1 MDTLLAIRMENITK
15 SFDLNKNKVEV
26 LKGINLQIADD
37 EFIALMGPS
46 GSGKSTLLGILAGID
61 SPTSGEI
68 YIYGQDISKKKED
81 ELARFRNENVGIV
94 FQAYNLI
101 PSLNAIQNVKA
112 PLYAGKN
119 KLTSKEI
126 DERAKKL
133 LDMVGLSHRDTHKP
147 GELSGGEQQRVA
159 IARALI
165 NNPKI
170 LIADEPTGNLD
181 AKTGEEIMDL
191 ILKINKDMHLT
202 IIMATHNE
210 EIAKLADRV
219 VNISDGIITNE

>member
-1 MDTLLAIRMENITK
+1 MIQLKNITK

-46 GSGKSTLLGILAGID
+46 GSGKSTLLGIFAGID

-133 LDMVGLSHRDTHKP
+133 LDMVGLSHREIHKP

-170 LIADEPTGNLD
+170 LVADEPTGNLD

>member
-1 MDTLLAIRMENITK
+1 MIQLKNITK

-119 KLTSKEI
+119 KLSSKEI
-126 DERAKKL
+126 DQRAK
-133 LDMVGLSHRDTHKP
+133 
-147 GELSGGEQQRVA
+147 
-159 IARALI
+159 
-165 NNPKI
+165 
-170 LIADEPTGNLD
+170 EP
-181 AKTGEEIMDL
+181 
-191 ILKINKDMHLT
+191 
-202 IIMATHNE
+202 
-210 EIAKLADRV
+210 
-219 VNISDGIITNE
+219 

>member
-1 MDTLLAIRMENITK
+1 MITLKDVKK
-15 SFDLNKNKVEV
+15 SFDLNKSKIEV
-26 LKGINLQIADD
+26 LKGINLEIADD
-37 EFIALMGPS
+37 QFVALMGPS

-68 YIYGQDISKKKED
+68 YIYGKDISKKNED
-81 ELARFRNENVGIV
+81 QLAQFRNENVGIV

-112 PLYAGKN
+112 PLYAGKT
-119 KLTSKEI
+119 KMSSAEI
-126 DERAKKL
+126 EKRAREML
-133 LDMVGLSHRDTHKP
+133 NMVGLSHRETHKP
-147 GELSGGEQQRVA
+147 GEMSGGEQQRVA

-181 AKTGEEIMDL
+181 ARTGKDILDL
-191 ILKINKDMHLT
+191 FLKINKEMHLT
-202 IIMATHNE
+202 IIMATHNN
-210 EIAKLADRV
+210 EIADLADRV
-219 VNISDGIITNE
+219 IKISDGVIENE

>member
-1 MDTLLAIRMENITK
+1 MIQLKNITK

-26 LKGINLQIADD
+26 LKGINLQIGDD

-126 DERAKKL
+126 DKRAKKL
-133 LDMVGLSHRDTHKP
+133 LDMVGLSHRETHKP

-181 AKTGEEIMDL
+181 AKTGDEILDL

>member
-1 MDTLLAIRMENITK
+1 M
-15 SFDLNKNKVEV
+15 
-26 LKGINLQIADD
+26 
-37 EFIALMGPS
+37 
-46 GSGKSTLLGILAGID
+46 
-61 SPTSGEI
+61 
-68 YIYGQDISKKKED
+68 
-81 ELARFRNENVGIV
+81 

-133 LDMVGLSHRDTHKP
+133 LDMVGLSHRETHKP

-165 NNPKI
+165 KNPKI
-170 LIADEPTGNLD
+170 LVADEPTGNLD
-181 AKTGEEIMDL
+181 AKTGDEILDL

-210 EIAKLADRV
+210 K
-219 VNISDGIITNE
+219 

>member
-1 MDTLLAIRMENITK
+1 MITLKDVKK
-15 SFDLNKNKVEV
+15 SFDLNKSKIEV
-26 LKGINLQIADD
+26 LKGINLEIADD
-37 EFIALMGPS
+37 QFVALMGPS

-68 YIYGQDISKKKED
+68 YIYGKDISKKNED
-81 ELARFRNENVGIV
+81 QLAQFRNENVGIV

-112 PLYAGKN
+112 PLYAGKT
-119 KLTSKEI
+119 KMSSAEI
-126 DERAKKL
+126 EKRAREML
-133 LDMVGLSHRDTHKP
+133 NMVGLSHRETHKP
-147 GELSGGEQQRVA
+147 GEMSGGEQQRVA

-181 AKTGEEIMDL
+181 AKTGKDILDL
-191 ILKINKDMHLT
+191 FLKINKEMHLT
-202 IIMATHNE
+202 IIMATHNN
-210 EIAKLADRV
+210 EIADLADRV
-219 VNISDGIITNE
+219 IKISDGVIENE

>member
-1 MDTLLAIRMENITK
+1 MIQLKNITK

-133 LDMVGLSHRDTHKP
+133 LDIVGLSHRETHKP

-165 NNPKI
+165 KNPKI
-170 LIADEPTGNLD
+170 LVADEPTGNLD
-181 AKTGEEIMDL
+181 AKTGDEILDL

>member
-1 MDTLLAIRMENITK
+1 MIQLKNITK
-15 SFDLNKNKVEV
+15 SFDLNKNNIEV

-133 LDMVGLSHRDTHKP
+133 LDIVGLSHRETHRP

-170 LIADEPTGNLD
+170 LVADEPTGNLD

-202 IIMATHNE
+202 IIMATHND

>member
-1 MDTLLAIRMENITK
+1 MIQLKNITK

-94 FQAYNLI
+94 FQAYNPI

-133 LDMVGLSHRDTHKP
+133 LDMVGLSHRETHKP

-181 AKTGEEIMDL
+181 AKTGDEILDL

>member
-1 MDTLLAIRMENITK
+1 MIQLKNITK

-61 SPTSGEI
+61 SPTSGDI
-68 YIYGQDISKKKED
+68 FIYGQDISKKKED
-81 ELARFRNENVGIV
+81 ELARFRNKNVGIV

-133 LDMVGLSHRDTHKP
+133 LDMVGLSHRETHKP

-170 LIADEPTGNLD
+170 LVADEPTGNLD
-181 AKTGEEIMDL
+181 AKTGEEILDL

>member
-1 MDTLLAIRMENITK
+1 MIQLKNITK

-61 SPTSGEI
+61 SPTSGDI
-68 YIYGQDISKKKED
+68 FIYGQDISKKKED
-81 ELARFRNENVGIV
+81 ELARFRNKNVGIV

-119 KLTSKEI
+119 KLSSKEI
-126 DERAKKL
+126 DQRAKEL
-133 LDMVGLSHRDTHKP
+133 LNMVGLSHRETHKP

-165 NNPKI
+165 NKPKI
-170 LIADEPTGNLD
+170 LVADEPTGNLD
-181 AKTGEEIMDL
+181 AKTGKEILDL
-191 ILKINKDMHLT
+191 MQKVSKEMHLT
-202 IIMATHNE
+202 IIMATHNN

-219 VNISDGIITNE
+219 VKISDGIIANE

>member
-1 MDTLLAIRMENITK
+1 MIQLKNITK

-126 DERAKKL
+126 DKRAKKL
-133 LDMVGLSHRDTHKP
+133 LDMVGLSHRETHKP

-165 NNPKI
+165 KNPKI
-170 LIADEPTGNLD
+170 LVADEPTGNLD

>member
-1 MDTLLAIRMENITK
+1 MIQLKNITK

-126 DERAKKL
+126 DKRAKKL
-133 LDMVGLSHRDTHKP
+133 LDIVGLSHRETHKP

-170 LIADEPTGNLD
+170 LVADEPTGNLD
-181 AKTGEEIMDL
+181 AKTGDEILDL

>member
-1 MDTLLAIRMENITK
+1 MIQLKNITK

-133 LDMVGLSHRDTHKP
+133 LDMVGLSHRETHKP

-170 LIADEPTGNLD
+170 LVADEPTGNLD
-181 AKTGEEIMDL
+181 AKTGEEILDL

-210 EIAKLADRV
+210 EIAKFADRV

>member
-1 MDTLLAIRMENITK
+1 MIQLKNITK

-81 ELARFRNENVGIV
+81 ELARFRNENIGIV

-133 LDMVGLSHRDTHKP
+133 LDMVGLSHRETHKP

-170 LIADEPTGNLD
+170 LVADEPTGNLD

-202 IIMATHNE
+202 IIMATHND

>member
-1 MDTLLAIRMENITK
+1 MIQLKNITK

-26 LKGINLQIADD
+26 LKGINLQIGDD

-126 DERAKKL
+126 DKRAKKL
-133 LDMVGLSHRDTHKP
+133 LDMVGLSHRETHKP

-165 NNPKI
+165 KNPKI
-170 LIADEPTGNLD
+170 LVADEPTGNLD
-181 AKTGEEIMDL
+181 AKTGEEILDL

>member
-1 MDTLLAIRMENITK
+1 MIQLKNITK

-26 LKGINLQIADD
+26 LKGINLQIGDD

-126 DERAKKL
+126 DKRAKKL
-133 LDMVGLSHRDTHKP
+133 LDMVGLSHRETHKP

-170 LIADEPTGNLD
+170 LVADEPTGNLD
-181 AKTGEEIMDL
+181 AKTGEEILDL

>member
-1 MDTLLAIRMENITK
+1 MITLKDVKKT
-15 SFDLNKNKVEV
+15 FDLNKSKIEV
-26 LKGINLQIADD
+26 LKGINLDIADD
-37 EFIALMGPS
+37 QFVALMGPS

-68 YIYGQDISKKKED
+68 YIYGKDISKKNED
-81 ELARFRNENVGIV
+81 QLARFRNENVGIV

-112 PLYAGKN
+112 PLYASKT
-119 KLTSKEI
+119 KMTSAEI
-126 DERAKKL
+126 DKRAKEML
-133 LDMVGLSHRDTHKP
+133 EVVGLAHRETHKP
-147 GELSGGEQQRVA
+147 GEMSGGEQQRVA

-181 AKTGEEIMDL
+181 AKTGKDILDL
-191 ILKINKDMHLT
+191 FLKINKEMHLT
-202 IIMATHNE
+202 IIMATHNN
-210 EIAKLADRV
+210 EIADLADRV
-219 VNISDGIITNE
+219 IKISDGIIANE

>member
-1 MDTLLAIRMENITK
+1 MIQLKNITK

-126 DERAKKL
+126 DKRAKKL
-133 LDMVGLSHRDTHKP
+133 LDMVGLSHRETHKP

-165 NNPKI
+165 KNPKI

-181 AKTGEEIMDL
+181 AKTGDEILDL

>member
-1 MDTLLAIRMENITK
+1 MIQLKNITK

-26 LKGINLQIADD
+26 LKGINLQIGDD

-133 LDMVGLSHRDTHKP
+133 LDMVGLSHRETHKP

-181 AKTGEEIMDL
+181 AKTGDENLDL

>member
-1 MDTLLAIRMENITK
+1 
-15 SFDLNKNKVEV
+15 
-26 LKGINLQIADD
+26 
-37 EFIALMGPS
+37 MGPS

-133 LDMVGLSHRDTHKP
+133 LDMVGLSHRETHKP

-165 NNPKI
+165 KNPKI
-170 LIADEPTGNLD
+170 LVADEPTGNLD
-181 AKTGEEIMDL
+181 AKTGEEILDL

>member
-1 MDTLLAIRMENITK
+1 MITLKDVKK
-15 SFDLNKNKVEV
+15 SFDLNKSKIEV
-26 LKGINLQIADD
+26 LKGVNLEIADD
-37 EFIALMGPS
+37 QFVALMGPS

-68 YIYGQDISKKKED
+68 YIYGKDISKKNED
-81 ELARFRNENVGIV
+81 QLAQFRNENVGIV

-112 PLYAGKN
+112 PLYAGKT
-119 KLTSKEI
+119 KMTSAEI
-126 DERAKKL
+126 EKRVREML
-133 LDMVGLSHRDTHKP
+133 NMVGLAHRETHKP
-147 GELSGGEQQRVA
+147 GEMSGGEQQRVA

-181 AKTGEEIMDL
+181 AKTGKDILDL
-191 ILKINKDMHLT
+191 FLKINKEMHL
-202 IIMATHNE
+202 IIVMATHNN
-210 EIAKLADRV
+210 EIAELADRV
-219 VNISDGIITNE
+219 IKISDGIIENE

>member
-1 MDTLLAIRMENITK
+1 MIQLKNITK

-26 LKGINLQIADD
+26 LKGINLQIGDD

-126 DERAKKL
+126 DKRAKKL
-133 LDMVGLSHRDTHKP
+133 LDMVGLSHRETHKP

-165 NNPKI
+165 KNPKI
-170 LIADEPTGNLD
+170 LVADEPTGNLD

>member
-1 MDTLLAIRMENITK
+1 MIQLKNITK

-26 LKGINLQIADD
+26 LKGINLQIGDD

-119 KLTSKEI
+119 KLSSKEI
-126 DERAKKL
+126 DQRAKEL
-133 LDMVGLSHRDTHKP
+133 LNMVGLSHRETHKP

-165 NNPKI
+165 NKPKI
-170 LIADEPTGNLD
+170 LVADEPTGNLD
-181 AKTGEEIMDL
+181 AKTGKEILDL
-191 ILKINKDMHLT
+191 MQKVSKEMHLT
-202 IIMATHNE
+202 IIMATHNN

-219 VNISDGIITNE
+219 VKISDGIIANE

>member
-1 MDTLLAIRMENITK
+1 MIQLKNITK

-133 LDMVGLSHRDTHKP
+133 LDIVGLSHRETHKP

-170 LIADEPTGNLD
+170 LVADEPTGNLD
-181 AKTGEEIMDL
+181 AKTGEEILDL

>member
-1 MDTLLAIRMENITK
+1 MIQLKNITK

-26 LKGINLQIADD
+26 LKGINLQIGDD

-133 LDMVGLSHRDTHKP
+133 LDMVGLSHRETHKP

-165 NNPKI
+165 KNPKI
-170 LIADEPTGNLD
+170 LVADEPTGNLD

>member
-1 MDTLLAIRMENITK
+1 MIQLKNITK

-133 LDMVGLSHRDTHKP
+133 LDIVGLSHRETHKP

-170 LIADEPTGNLD
+170 LVADEPTGNLD
-181 AKTGEEIMDL
+181 AKTGDEILDL